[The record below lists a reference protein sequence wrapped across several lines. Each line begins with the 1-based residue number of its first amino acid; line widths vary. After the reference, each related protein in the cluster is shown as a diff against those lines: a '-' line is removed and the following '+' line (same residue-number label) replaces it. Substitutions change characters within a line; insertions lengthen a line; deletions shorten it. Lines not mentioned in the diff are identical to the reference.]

1 MLWCAGVCSLVLCW
15 RLLVRCSVGL
25 VGCIHFFVFF
35 GASRVGAGGFGGGG
49 GVRWGLW
56 CLWCAVVGGVCA
68 VLVVLLAFGGFQVC
82 ARPVAAWFLVAA

>member
-1 MLWCAGVCSLVLCW
+1 MLWCAGVCSLVLFW

-25 VGCIHFFVFF
+25 VGCILFF

-56 CLWCAVVGGVCA
+56 CLWCAVVGGVW
-68 VLVVLLAFGGFQVC
+68 VVLLAFGGFQVC

>member
-1 MLWCAGVCSLVLCW
+1 MLWCAGVCSLVLFC

-25 VGCIHFFVFF
+25 VGGIRFLLLFF
-35 GASRVGAGGFGGGG
+35 GASRVGAGGGGGGG

-56 CLWCAVVGGVCA
+56 CLWCAVVGGVW
-68 VLVVLLAFGGFQVC
+68 VVLLAFGGFQVC